1 MKSRTIIFDIKKGR
15 IANDKKT
22 CLIKTS
28 LITTSDW
35 RLNRGKETEN
45 DERSNLLHNNAV
57 LEDRVEFSLR
67 DGRACASRT
76 SLNLTIFTQM
86 NYLIC
91 KSNISKLLTN

>member
-1 MKSRTIIFDIKKGR
+1 MT
-15 IANDKKT
+15 KT
-22 CLIKTS
+22 CLIKAF

-35 RLNRGKETEN
+35 RLNRRKETEN

-76 SLNLTIFTQM
+76 LLNLAIFTQM
-86 NYLIC
+86 NSLVC
-91 KSNISKLLTN
+91 KNNINKLLTN